1 MTDIISDCS
10 NQCKAG
16 HSRDPAASAPTSPA
30 LPLSARNRRVMEPRR
45 TGRDVE
51 WKSCQ
56 FGRPIGPNPHTGRST
71 HCGEFLKAPA
81 SPLGAAMCRWTAGAC
96 GSKLREKK
104 GRCGHGNIR
113 KLEDPIETDSRCCK
127 APKCSPNLEPHIAMI
142 LVAESAP
149 NAAIRRAFLRWDA
162 TNHLKDLLGFR
173 FTGWYRTCP
182 HIYIYL

>member
-1 MTDIISDCS
+1 MFKSVQGRAFPRPSCECS
-10 NQCKAG
+10 NIPCTASVGQEPEG
-16 HSRDPAASAPTSPA
+16 HGATPD
-30 LPLSARNRRVMEPRR
+30 
-45 TGRDVE
+45 GDVA

-71 HCGEFLKAPA
+71 HCGEFLKAPT
-81 SPLGAAMCRWTAGAC
+81 SLLGAAMCRWTAGAC

-142 LVAESAP
+142 LVAEGAP

-173 FTGWYRTCP
+173 FNGWYRTCP
-182 HIYIYL
+182 QIYIYE